1 MLGIALT
8 SAAQQPKQVKLNV
21 AQGGAVNV
29 VNNGG
34 SVTVHAGSGNQVI
47 FTSTTHSNKVEVD
60 SGSTPDGR
68 RVDIRTHVLSQEK
81 PSADE
86 AKVDYDITVP
96 AGVSVSVSTATA
108 PITVEKVRGD
118 LTLASDTG
126 QLVVHEVT
134 NSHVHIK
141 SVAAP
146 VVLANVSGAY
156 IDVTS
161 TSGPVQLTNVSG
173 PKITVNTTSGSI
185 TYQGDCGGGGDYVMI
200 SHSGAI
206 DVSLPESAS
215 VDLTARS
222 VQGSVENDFPLQPKP
237 HTTFVPSA
245 GRSFAGTSNSG
256 SSSVELQSFSGR
268 IRVKKQ

>member
-1 MLGIALT
+1 MSCKLLSPAMISTILVLGAALA
-8 SAAQQPKQVKLNV
+8 SAAQQPKPVKLNV

-29 VNNGG
+29 VNGGG
-34 SVTVHAGSGNQVI
+34 SVTVHAGAGNQVI
-47 FTSTTHSNKVEVD
+47 FTGTTHSNKVEID
-60 SGSTPDGR
+60 SSSTPDGR
-68 RVDIRTHVLSQEK
+68 RVDIRTHVLSQQR

-96 AGVSVSVSTATA
+96 AGVSVSISTSTAA
-108 PITVEKVRGD
+108 VTVEKVRGD

-126 QLVVHEVT
+126 QIVVHEVA
-134 NSHVHIK
+134 NSHVHIN

-146 VVLANVSGAY
+146 VILANVSGGY
-156 IDVTS
+156 IDITS
-161 TSGPVQLTNVSG
+161 TSG
-173 PKITVNTTSGSI
+173 SI
-185 TYQGDCGGGGDYVMI
+185 AYQGDCAGGDYVMT

-206 DVSLPESAS
+206 DVNLPESAS

-237 HTTFVPSA
+237 HPPFVPSA

-256 SSSVELQSFSGR
+256 SSSVELQ
-268 IRVKKQ
+268 